1 MVHPYAARSAG
12 GGPDLPRLFVAVPV
26 PEDVGAAVGRVI
38 DEARIGLGD
47 EARRIRWVQLDGL
60 HVTLR
65 FFGPT
70 PSDRVGEVG
79 AALDRAVT
87 GIGQFDVRFA
97 GAGSFPT
104 ADRPRALWLGIV
116 DGAATLGRIA
126 AAFERALSTDG
137 WPVEP
142 RSFRPHMT
150 VARTDG
156 ARDGPRAASALE
168 RAAASL
174 DARFRADR
182 VVLYRSHLG
191 AGPAKYEPL
200 HEAQL
205 G

>member
-1 MVHPYAARSAG
+1 MTRYPDRSAG

-26 PEDVGAAVGRVI
+26 PADVSAAIGRVI
-38 DEARIGLGD
+38 DEARRALGD
-47 EARRIRWVQLDGL
+47 EARRVRWVQLDGL

-65 FFGPT
+65 FIGPT
-70 PSDRVGEVG
+70 PSGRVGEVA
-79 AALDRAVT
+79 AALDQAVT

-104 ADRPRALWLGIV
+104 ADRPRALWVGIV
-116 DGAATLGRIA
+116 DGAEALGRIA
-126 AAFERALSTDG
+126 AAFETTLSTAG
-137 WPVEP
+137 WPVEL

-156 ARDGPRAASALE
+156 AREGPSAASALE
-168 RAAASL
+168 HAAATL
-174 DARFRADR
+174 DAGFRADR

-200 HEAQL
+200 HEAPL